1 MNKYLKLTI
10 YAVISILSFFAF
22 SWFKTVNAAT
32 ISTNSGT
39 LYEGAWKGNSRDQNA
54 YRLLYDGISGQTSN
68 FAYGNAPFLY
78 VNDIFMSVL
87 NANANESVS
96 YIAEISVCQTNTDY
110 NLNYDSGS
118 VHSQITNI
126 ERLRA
131 VKAGG
136 CYVNVYNGNLVNY
149 YFKVT
154 GNVIKYSNPESDYGF
169 DGQEYVL
176 RWTNGT
182 YNEFSVKNVTFTE
195 YTTELYNS
203 IIQANSLDDIKSAI
217 EKQKEDTNNKLDQQI
232 NQNQTIIDQNNQT
245 NSKLDEAE
253 TTRKGILGT
262 IKEVLSYVNPFS
274 ENFFAY
280 KLVELL
286 INALKSLFIPEDMS
300 FVTDFVEALESKLGF
315 IAEIPV
321 KIIEFTLSLATATWS
336 EFKSISFPTISIF
349 GYNFWNAQE
358 IDLTEA
364 INIFKPFKYVTDV
377 ICVVICAQTLNKWRE
392 RFTGGSK

>member
-1 MNKYLKLTI
+1 MKKEEIITTYYGHKSIRIII

-54 YRLLYDGISGQTSN
+54 YRLLYDGINGQTSN

-245 NSKLDEAE
+245 NSKLDEIE
-253 TTRKGILGT
+253 TMQPDTTETPDDSSYKDYEQSEEELEEYIKQADTSILDVAIDT
-262 IKEVLSYVNPFS
+262 NTSNFIWDTMTSFIKS
-274 ENFFAY
+274 
-280 KLVELL
+280 
-286 INALKSLFIPEDMS
+286 NALVFSAII
-300 FVTDFVEALESKLGF
+300 ALLSIGIIKL
-315 IAEIPV
+315 A
-321 KIIEFTLSLATATWS
+321 
-336 EFKSISFPTISIF
+336 
-349 GYNFWNAQE
+349 
-358 IDLTEA
+358 
-364 INIFKPFKYVTDV
+364 
-377 ICVVICAQTLNKWRE
+377 LNR
-392 RFTGGSK
+392 